1 MAKTNQGKL
10 IYQNIQCV
18 IVINRDL
25 LKKQDTSG
33 LLSSLG
39 LKTILS

>member
-25 LKKQDTSG
+25 LKNK
-33 LLSSLG
+33 
-39 LKTILS
+39 ILVDY